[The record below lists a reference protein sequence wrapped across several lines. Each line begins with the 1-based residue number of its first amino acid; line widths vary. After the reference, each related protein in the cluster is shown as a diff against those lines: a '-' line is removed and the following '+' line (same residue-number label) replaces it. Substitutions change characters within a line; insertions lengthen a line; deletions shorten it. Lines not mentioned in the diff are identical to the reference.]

1 MAFFT
6 SLKSSWNLDVYNG
19 LALLIWTSE
28 TQVMA
33 KRRAGSQIAS
43 LTPDQ
48 KKLRIDPIYLAAGGE
63 RHTIEKLSTRV
74 TTLL

>member
-1 MAFFT
+1 LISGVKTQWLVAFLI
-6 SLKSSWNLDVYNG
+6 SLKSSWNLNIKNG

-33 KRRAGSQIAS
+33 KRKAQNQIDN

-48 KKLRIDPIYLAAGGE
+48 KKSRINLIYLFAEGM
-63 RHTIEKLSTRV
+63 
-74 TTLL
+74 